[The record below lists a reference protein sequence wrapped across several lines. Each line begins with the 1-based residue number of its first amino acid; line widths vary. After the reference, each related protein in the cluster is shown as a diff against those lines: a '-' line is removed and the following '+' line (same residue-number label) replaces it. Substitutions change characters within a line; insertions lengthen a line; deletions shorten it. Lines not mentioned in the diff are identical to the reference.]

1 MVMWLSFVQ
10 VLFLLLN
17 NETKEFASFADSM
30 ATCFQIILGKF
41 NMNIFATS
49 QSSLSVPL
57 FVAYNV
63 IIIFIMVNLLVS
75 ILVSGFDL
83 ARKDADLS
91 QNDPD
96 MFNYLKEL
104 VSSVNPFQAKKT
116 LKKKNGEKKSFV
128 YVEFTQT
135 LEKRVESLMIKFKQV
150 EREEYFYLFNFLFK
164 KRHG

>member
-1 MVMWLSFVQ
+1 MVIWLSFVQ

-17 NETKEFASFADSM
+17 NETKEFASFTDSM

-49 QSSLSVPL
+49 QSSLTVPL

-63 IIIFIMVNLLVS
+63 IIIFILVNLLVS

-96 MFNYLKEL
+96 MFNFLKEL
-104 VSSVNPFQAKKT
+104 VLSVNPFQTKKSSN
-116 LKKKNGEKKSFV
+116 KQNQKKSFI

-135 LEKRVESLMIKFKQV
+135 LEKRVESLLIKFKQV
-150 EREEYFYLFNFLFK
+150 EKEKKFLNFY
-164 KRHG
+164 